1 MVHHDGHPP
10 HARTLDQR
18 RNMTDL
24 GISGIGDAELIASG
38 GSALVYQAADA
49 SGTPV
54 AVKVLRGIRGTEVAR
69 RFEREQSAAE
79 RLQEHPNIIDIHS
92 TGVSGA
98 GEPYL
103 VMPLMQ
109 HGSLADELER
119 NGAFT
124 LEQAIGDVATAAD
137 AIDFAHRRG
146 VLHRDLKP
154 GNLLRGDDGSIVV
167 TDFGIARVVDAG
179 ITSATIGATTPLYA
193 APELLEENE
202 ASEQSDVYA
211 LGAMLYALLA
221 GAPAF
226 SDSANIWAT
235 IGRIRSD
242 APPPIEQVP
251 APVMRVIEQAMAKEP
266 MDRPPTAAQFRTN
279 LLDAQQAGPNWRPP
293 APAELTVITPP
304 SPPMVPVVPTQTV
317 EFDRPKPVPA
327 ELHAAD
333 AAASLDAPA
342 APSAPGAPA
351 VRSNDGLLKVAAVVG
366 AVVLLG
372 AAAWFGFNSIFGSDT
387 TRETVTE
394 PTGPIDT
401 SLPPLTPVPTAEPD
415 AVTEDELPT
424 DVTPD
429 PDDIAPDEEP
439 TPTDRLVSF
448 SGAYFQAYFP
458 EGWSVVRGDVDVGY
472 GFRSQFVADDMYLN
486 VDTTPSELRT
496 GTATIA
502 ESAREIA
509 ASISSASAVTTE
521 TVDGLTM
528 HYFTFRNNR
537 GIDSIDIFFE
547 VDGDG
552 YAIVAGSPTRPETA
566 FAIARQVAMTVRS
579 AA

>member
-1 MVHHDGHPP
+1 
-10 HARTLDQR
+10 
-18 RNMTDL
+18 MTDL

-38 GSALVYQAADA
+38 GSALVYQAEDA
-49 SGTPV
+49 TGTPV

-79 RLQEHPNIIDIHS
+79 RLQEHANIINVHS
-92 TGVSGA
+92 TGVSAA

-109 HGSLADELER
+109 RGSLADELDR
-119 NGAFT
+119 DGAFD
-124 LEQAIGDVATAAD
+124 LDQAIDDVATAAD

-154 GNLLRGDDGSIVV
+154 GNLLRSDDDSIVV
-167 TDFGIARVVDAG
+167 TDFGIARVLDAG

-202 ASEQSDVYA
+202 ASAQSDVYA

-242 APPPIEQVP
+242 AAAVIDGVP

-279 LLDAQQAGPNWRPP
+279 LLDARQAGPNWRPP
-293 APAELTVITPP
+293 APAEMTVTTPP
-304 SPPMVPVVPTQTV
+304 APPMVPAVPTQTV
-317 EFDRPKPVPA
+317 EFDRPNRAPTPVETAAQTQPA
-327 ELHAAD
+327 LFD
-333 AAASLDAPA
+333 VPTTPTS
-342 APSAPGAPA
+342 PS
-351 VRSNDGLLKVAAVVG
+351 RSNDGLLKVAAVLG
-366 AVVLLG
+366 AIMLLG
-372 AAAWFGFNSIFGSDT
+372 AAGWFGVNSLFGDT
-387 TRETVTE
+387 TPRETVTE
-394 PTGPIDT
+394 PTGPVDT

-415 AVTEDELPT
+415 AVTEEELPT

-429 PDDIAPDEEP
+429 PADIEPDEEP

-448 SGAYFQAYFP
+448 NGTYFQAYFP

-472 GFRSQFVADDMYLN
+472 GFRSQFIADDMYLN

-496 GTATIA
+496 GTVTVAQ
-502 ESAREIA
+502 SARDIA
-509 ASISSASAVTTE
+509 ASISSASPVTTE
-521 TVDGLTM
+521 TIDGLTL
-528 HYFTFRNNR
+528 HSFTFRNNR

-552 YAIVAGSPTRPETA
+552 YAIVAGSASRPETA

>member
-1 MVHHDGHPP
+1 
-10 HARTLDQR
+10 
-18 RNMTDL
+18 MTDL

-38 GSALVYQAADA
+38 GSALVYQATDA
-49 SGTPV
+49 SGRAV

-79 RLQEHPNIIDIHS
+79 RLQEHPHIINLHG

-109 HGSLADELER
+109 RGSLADELER
-119 NGAFT
+119 DGAFE
-124 LEQAIGDVATAAD
+124 LGQAIADVATAAD

-154 GNLLRGDDGSIVV
+154 GNLLRSDDGSIVV

-193 APELLEENE
+193 APELLEENQ
-202 ASEQSDVYA
+202 ASAQSDVYA

-235 IGRIRSD
+235 IGRIRTD
-242 APPPIEQVP
+242 APATIEGVP
-251 APVMRVIEQAMAKEP
+251 APVMRAIEQAMAKEP
-266 MDRPPTAAQFRTN
+266 MNRPPTAAQFRTN
-279 LLDAQQAGPNWRPP
+279 LLDAQHAGPNWRPP
-293 APAELTVITPP
+293 APAALTVTTPP
-304 SPPMVPVVPTQTV
+304 KPPMVPVIPPQTV
-317 EFDRPKPVPA
+317 EFDRPTPV
-327 ELHAAD
+327 
-333 AAASLDAPA
+333 A
-342 APSAPGAPA
+342 APTSAEAAETPIFDASGRL
-351 VRSNDGLLKVAAVVG
+351 RSNDGLLKAAAVVG
-366 AVVLLG
+366 AVILLG
-372 AAAWFGFNSIFGSDT
+372 AAAWFGFNRAFGDST
-387 TRETVTE
+387 PRETVTE
-394 PTGPIDT
+394 PAGPIDT

-415 AVTEDELPT
+415 AVTEEDLPT
-424 DVTPD
+424 NVTPD
-429 PDDIAPDEEP
+429 PDDTEPEAEP

-448 SGAYFQAYFP
+448 NGTYFQAYFP
-458 EGWSVVRGDVDVGY
+458 EGWSIVSGDVDVGY

-486 VDTTPSELRT
+486 VDTTPAELRT
-496 GTATIA
+496 STATIA
-502 ESAREIA
+502 QSARDIA
-509 ASISSASAVTTE
+509 ASISSASAVTSE

-528 HYFTFRNNR
+528 HSFTFRNNR

-579 AA
+579 SA

>member
-1 MVHHDGHPP
+1 
-10 HARTLDQR
+10 
-18 RNMTDL
+18 MTDL

-38 GSALVYQAADA
+38 GSALVYQALDA
-49 SGTPV
+49 TGAAV

-79 RLQEHPNIIDIHS
+79 RLQEHPHIINVYS
-92 TGVSGA
+92 TGVSSA

-109 HGSLADELER
+109 RGSLADELER
-119 NGAFT
+119 DGAFN
-124 LEQAIGDVATAAD
+124 LEQAIDDVTTAAD
-137 AIDFAHRRG
+137 AIDFAHRRR

-154 GNLLRGDDGSIVV
+154 GNLLRADDGSIVV

-179 ITSATIGATTPLYA
+179 ITSATIGATTPLFA

-226 SDSANIWAT
+226 SDSTNIWAT
-235 IGRIRSD
+235 IGRVRSD
-242 APPPIEQVP
+242 APTPIDGVP

-266 MDRPPTAAQFRTN
+266 IDRPPTAAQFRTN
-279 LLDAQQAGPNWRPP
+279 LLDARHAGPNWRPP
-293 APAELTVITPP
+293 APAGLTVVTAPE
-304 SPPMVPVVPTQTV
+304 PPMVPVVPTQTV
-317 EFDRPKPVPA
+317 EFDRPRPA
-327 ELHAAD
+327 
-333 AAASLDAPA
+333 P
-342 APSAPGAPA
+342 APSAAPTSVPAAAEA
-351 VRSNDGLLKVAAVVG
+351 VPFDAPVAPERPDRTNQGLFKAAAVVG
-366 AVVLLG
+366 AIVLLG
-372 AAAWFGFNSIFGSDT
+372 AAAWFGINSAFGDST
-387 TRETVTE
+387 PRETVAK
-394 PTGPIDT
+394 PTGPVDT

-415 AVTEDELPT
+415 AITESELPT

-429 PDDIAPDEEP
+429 ADDIDPDTEP
-439 TPTDRLVSF
+439 TPTDQFVSF
-448 SGAYFQAYFP
+448 NGAYFQAYFP

-472 GFRSQFVADDMYLN
+472 GFRSEFVADDMYLN

-496 GTATIA
+496 STATIA
-502 ESAREIA
+502 QSARDIA
-509 ASISSASAVTTE
+509 SSISSASPVTTE
-521 TVDGLTM
+521 TVDGVTL
-528 HYFTFRNNR
+528 HSFTFRNNR

-552 YAIVAGSPTRPETA
+552 YAIVAGSPSRPETA

-579 AA
+579 SA

>member
-1 MVHHDGHPP
+1 
-10 HARTLDQR
+10 
-18 RNMTDL
+18 MTDL
-24 GISGIGDAELIASG
+24 GISGISEAELIASG
-38 GSALVYQAADA
+38 GSALVYQAMDA
-49 SGTPV
+49 AGTPV

-79 RLQEHPNIIDIHS
+79 RLQEHPHIIDVYG
-92 TGVSGA
+92 TGVSAA

-103 VMPLMQ
+103 VMPLMRQ
-109 HGSLADELER
+109 GSLADQLER
-119 NGAFT
+119 DGAFA
-124 LEQAIGDVATAAD
+124 LSQAIDDVVTAAE

-154 GNLLRGDDGSIVV
+154 GNLLRADDGSIVV
-167 TDFGIARVVDAG
+167 ADFGIARVIDAG
-179 ITSATIGATTPLYA
+179 ITSATIGASTPLYA

-211 LGAMLYALLA
+211 LGALLYALLA

-235 IGRIRSD
+235 ISRVRSD
-242 APPPIEQVP
+242 PPPPIEGVG
-251 APVMRVIEQAMAKEP
+251 APIMRVIEQAMAKEP
-266 MDRPPTAAQFRTN
+266 IDRPPTAAQFRTN
-279 LLDAQQAGPNWRPP
+279 LLDAQHAGPSWRPP
-293 APAELTVITPP
+293 APAGLTVVTPP
-304 SPPMVPVVPTQTV
+304 APPMVPVVPSQTV
-317 EFDRPKPVPA
+317 ELDRPERPSTDPA
-327 ELHAAD
+327 
-333 AAASLDAPA
+333 SPSFDAPA
-342 APSAPGAPA
+342 PTPPS
-351 VRSNDGLLKVAAVVG
+351 RSRGTNQGLLKAGAVVG

-372 AAAWFGFNSIFGSDT
+372 AAAWFGVNRALGDNTPRDT
-387 TRETVTE
+387 VSET
-394 PTGPIDT
+394 TGPIDT
-401 SLPPLTPVPTAEPD
+401 SLPPLTPVPTAAPD
-415 AVTEDELPT
+415 AVTEGELPT

-429 PDDIAPDEEP
+429 PDDIGPDEEP

-448 SGAYFQAYFP
+448 SGTYFQAYFP

-472 GFRSQFVADDMYLN
+472 GFRSEFVADDMYLN

-496 GTATIA
+496 STATIA
-502 ESAREIA
+502 ESARDIA
-509 ASISSASAVTTE
+509 SSISSASTVTTE

-528 HYFTFRNNR
+528 HSFTFRNNR

-566 FAIARQVAMTVRS
+566 FAIARQVATTVRS
-579 AA
+579 SA